1 MVFSGWWSVDSQYTL
16 QSIRVMNYNQS
27 GVCGVE
33 VSGLSQLCRET
44 HKSKLAKV
52 DGLWKEAHKRAE
64 PHYTRLWFEA
74 LIYLKNIKCKL
85 QRTCIPGSKLLRNF

>member
-1 MVFSGWWSVDSQYTL
+1 MDTAYSSTPQTPDTKDALKQGTKVVFSGWWSVESQHTL

-44 HKSKLAKV
+44 HKIKLAKV
-52 DGLWKEAHKRAE
+52 DGLWKMVHKRADSL
-64 PHYTRLWFEA
+64 H
-74 LIYLKNIKCKL
+74 
-85 QRTCIPGSKLLRNF
+85 